1 MCDAQNNMAAQAASQ
16 TTKKMP
22 DYESQVDKRD
32 FTNKYNTKLS
42 AKEEAQFQQWANKEG
57 KSGDVYDYDLRG
69 AWKELNSGSMKA
81 DDRGHLGDKYKKP
94 NHPTFSDQSVYNGK
108 DGFVGGKWGKEGNAD
123 TFTPSKT
130 NVMTDAELTKYFKER
145 EPNAKLKA
153 RDGYNGQPDEP
164 LESNTVVEENVLG
177 MKVIKMGTDI
187 AKKGYQVG
195 KEMYNKSKMNK

>member
-1 MCDAQNNMAAQAASQ
+1 MCNAQNNMAAQAAQ
-16 TTKKMP
+16 DTKKMP

-32 FTNKYNTKLS
+32 LTNKYNTKLS
-42 AKEEAQFQQWANKEG
+42 PKEELQFNVWANKEG

-69 AWKELNSGSMKA
+69 AWKEMQSGSMKA

-108 DGFVGGKWGKEGNAD
+108 DGYVGGKWGKEGGKD

-130 NVMTDAELTKYFKER
+130 NMLKDDELIKYFKER
-145 EPNAKLKA
+145 EPNVKLKA

-164 LESNTVVEENVLG
+164 LEPNTVVEENVLG
-177 MKVIKMGTDI
+177 MKVINMGTDL
-187 AKKGYQVG
+187 AKRGYKAG
-195 KEMYNKSKMNK
+195 KEFYNKSNMKK